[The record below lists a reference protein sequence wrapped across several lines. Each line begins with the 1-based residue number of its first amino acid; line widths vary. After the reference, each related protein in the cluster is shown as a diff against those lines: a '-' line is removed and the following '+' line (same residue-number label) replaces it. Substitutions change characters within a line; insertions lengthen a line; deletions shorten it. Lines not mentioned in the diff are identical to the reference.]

1 VRWILLP
8 SIVTF
13 LLFGISSCSV
23 PPWEMP
29 CPEGWVM
36 DAEQDCY
43 HPAADDDSAD
53 DDTTEPG

>member
-1 VRWILLP
+1 
-8 SIVTF
+8 
-13 LLFGISSCSV
+13 
-23 PPWEMP
+23 MP